1 MKTPEEF
8 EQLRTEIRSIARKDG
23 RSLDNK
29 TRHAKSYL
37 VSACTLY
44 VYGETDYYHYPAFY
58 LIHHALE
65 LIMKDFF
72 NLSVKGHLLIPLLAK
87 VSDQEKISQ
96 FSERDHFII
105 QYSDQI
111 NSDDGQ
117 LRYEKGVHKQFDWD
131 IFYELVL
138 LAKRLIEKK
147 VSM

>member
-1 MKTPEEF
+1 MKTPKEF
-8 EQLRTEIRSIARKDG
+8 ELLRTEIRKIAG
-23 RSLDNK
+23 IGGVSLDDR

-44 VYGETDYYHYPAFY
+44 VYGSTDYYHYPAFY

-65 LIMKDFF
+65 LIIKDFF
-72 NLSVKGHLLIPLLAK
+72 NLSIKGHVLISILAN

-96 FSERDHFII
+96 FSERDYFILR
-105 QYSDQI
+105 YSDQI

-117 LRYEKGVHKQFDWD
+117 LRYEAGVHKQFDWD

-147 VSM
+147 VYG